1 MRRFGLLK
9 SLVVIILSLALI
21 ASFTTVFAADD
32 ANATWDWE
40 TEPINEVST
49 NTANTANTANTNTAL
64 DNTNIVE
71 NNTTNELTTNLN
83 TNLVEDDEN
92 ETENEENVNSL
103 AYTGAESN
111 SILAIAVV
119 LGTIVAV
126 YSFKKVR
133 EYNSL

>member
-32 ANATWDWE
+32 ANATWDWD
-40 TEPINEVST
+40 TEPVNEVP
-49 NTANTANTANTNTAL
+49 ANATNTANTNTAL
-64 DNTNIVE
+64 DNINIVE